1 MTNQVAEIEEALR
14 SVAAIPVT
22 PFKAGGQV
30 DWPAYERII
39 RRMVDGGIT
48 VITANGNTGEFY
60 ALSAHERYRAVEVAA
75 ASAGPDVLIVA
86 GIGFDLETAT
96 DLGGAAGE
104 LGARAVM
111 VHQPVHPFQS
121 AGGWVNY
128 HQAIS
133 EALPELGLIPYI
145 RDALVTPAMV
155 ARLAAA
161 CPNLVGVKYA
171 VPNVLQFANIIHQAP
186 TGRITWLCGLAEM
199 WAPFFWLAGARGF
212 TSGLAGL
219 RPELSLNLLHHLQ
232 VGDYGA
238 AMRLWAR
245 LKPFEELRARLN
257 SANNVSV
264 VKEGLAHLGYCRR
277 TVRPPITKL
286 AEAERAEVRAIL
298 ASWDKLL

>member
-1 MTNQVAEIEEALR
+1 M
-14 SVAAIPVT
+14 AIPVT

-39 RRMVDGGIT
+39 HRMVEGGIT
-48 VITANGNTGEFY
+48 AITLNGNTSEFY
-60 ALSAHERYRAVEVAA
+60 ALSAQERYRAVEVAA
-75 ASAGPDVLIVA
+75 ASAGPGVLIVV
-86 GIGFDLETAT
+86 GIGFDLETAIS
-96 DLGGAAGE
+96 LGRMAGE
-104 LGARAVM
+104 LRARAVM

-121 AGGWVNY
+121 AGGWLNY

-133 EALPELGLIPYI
+133 EALPKLGLILYI
-145 RDALVTPAMV
+145 RDVLVTPVMV
-155 ARLAAA
+155 ARLAAV

-171 VPNVLQFANIIHQAP
+171 VPNVLQFADIIHQAP

-232 VGDYGA
+232 GGDYGA
-238 AMRLWAR
+238 AMQLWAR
-245 LKPFEELRARLN
+245 LKPFEELRARSS

-264 VKEGLAHLGYCRR
+264 IKEGLAYMGYCRR
-277 TVRPPITKL
+277 TVRPPITEL
-286 AEAERAEVRAIL
+286 AKTERAEVQAIL
-298 ASWDKLL
+298 ASWDNLL

>member
-1 MTNQVAEIEEALR
+1 M
-14 SVAAIPVT
+14 
-22 PFKAGGQV
+22 
-30 DWPAYERII
+30 
-39 RRMVDGGIT
+39 
-48 VITANGNTGEFY
+48 
-60 ALSAHERYRAVEVAA
+60 
-75 ASAGPDVLIVA
+75 
-86 GIGFDLETAT
+86 
-96 DLGGAAGE
+96 
-104 LGARAVM
+104 
-111 VHQPVHPFQS
+111 
-121 AGGWVNY
+121 NY

-199 WAPFFWLAGARGF
+199 WAPFFCLAGARGF

-298 ASWDKLL
+298 ASWDGLL